1 MQRVGMTWRV
11 DPEHWEEYKEIH
23 LNPWP
28 ELVEA
33 IQEVG
38 IRNYNIFA
46 FGTRVFA
53 YLEYDGDEDAQTAMD
68 RLQQTDIKKKWDE
81 EVTIWVLPE
90 AEEGTPI
97 QFLELDRIFYTP

>member
-1 MQRVGMTWRV
+1 MTWRV

-28 ELVEA
+28 ELLEA
-33 IQEVG
+33 LREVG

-53 YLEYDGDEDAQTAMD
+53 YMEYDGDADVQVAMD

-90 AEEGTPI
+90 AKEGMPI
-97 QFLELDRIFYTP
+97 QFLELERIFYCP